1 MSPIE
6 TKAPAQDDSDD
17 EVVVRP
23 PGPNYMTPQCF
34 SALCAERDLLRKVE
48 RPRVVQ
54 DVADA
59 AAMGD
64 RSENAEYIYGKRRL
78 REIDS
83 RVRFL
88 DGRLDKAQ
96 VIDPAKTARRDRVL
110 FGATVVVEGDAGEK
124 KRWTLVGEDE
134 VDAGAGR
141 ISHRSPIGA
150 ALLGKGCDDEVSVIT
165 PAGVRNYAILEIHY
179 P

>member
-1 MSPIE
+1 MSP
-6 TKAPAQDDSDD
+6 TDHDATGDDD
-17 EVVVRP
+17 EVVARP
-23 PGPNYMTPQCF
+23 AGPNYMTPQCYA
-34 SALCAERDLLRKVE
+34 ALCSERDQLRKVE

-54 DVADA
+54 EVADA

-78 REIDS
+78 REIDR

-88 DGRLDKAQ
+88 DGRLAAAQ
-96 VIDPAKTARRDRVL
+96 VIDPAQTARRDRVL
-110 FGATVVVEGDAGEK
+110 FGATVVVEGDSGET

-134 VDAGAGR
+134 VDAAAGR

-150 ALLGKGCDDEVSVIT
+150 ALLGKGRDDEVRVAT
-165 PAGVRNYAILEIHY
+165 PAGVRNYAILEIYY